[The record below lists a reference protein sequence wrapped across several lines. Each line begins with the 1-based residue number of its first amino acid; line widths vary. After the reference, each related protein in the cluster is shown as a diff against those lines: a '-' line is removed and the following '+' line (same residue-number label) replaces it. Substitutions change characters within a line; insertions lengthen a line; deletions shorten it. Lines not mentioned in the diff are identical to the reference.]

1 MLVLHIFMLLLFI
14 FGIFLAV
21 VYTNID
27 NAIRKMSNPDND
39 LQNAN
44 KAILVISIMFIVIGF
59 SYLACHRSCNCD
71 LPNTSEPLFYVIFSG
86 LLGIILIVL
95 GSLIQAKSAG
105 NDEIIKNSPI
115 LWISGVIL
123 ALIGIIYII
132 YNVYSGM
139 KKVKSV

>member
-14 FGIFLAV
+14 FGIFLAI

-27 NAIRKMSNPDND
+27 NVIRKMPNSNTD

-44 KAILVISIMFIVIGF
+44 KAILVISVMFIVIGF

-71 LPNTSEPLFYVIFSG
+71 LPNTSEPLFYVIFSA

-95 GSLIQAKSAG
+95 GSLIQAKSGG
-105 NDEIIKNSPI
+105 NDEIVKNAPS

-123 ALIGIIYII
+123 ALIGFIYII
-132 YNVYSGM
+132 YSGM
-139 KKVKSV
+139 KKLKSN